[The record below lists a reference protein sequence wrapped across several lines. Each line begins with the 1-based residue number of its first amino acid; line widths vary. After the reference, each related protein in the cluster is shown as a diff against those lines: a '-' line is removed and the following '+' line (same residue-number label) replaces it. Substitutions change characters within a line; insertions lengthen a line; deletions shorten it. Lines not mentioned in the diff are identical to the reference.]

1 MRLYESVF
9 IARQDVSTTQVENLT
24 KEFSAVIES
33 GGGKIHKHEYWGL
46 RTLAYRVK
54 KNRKGHYVML
64 NLETTPE
71 TLAEYER
78 IMGLNDDVLRFMN
91 ITIDEVIEDP
101 SIMMQ
106 AAKSERGAGV
116 DRSDRSARSSSGR
129 NVEDHDEPAN
139 NTKDAAEGSTSAD
152 DTEE

>member
-24 KEFSAVIES
+24 KEFSAIIES

-78 IMGLNDDVLRFMN
+78 IMGLNEDVLRFMN
-91 ITIDEVIEDP
+91 ITIDKVLEDP

-106 AAKSERGAGV
+106 AAKSERGGRGE
-116 DRSDRSARSSSGR
+116 RSVHSSSGR
-129 NVEDHDEPAN
+129 NVEEHNETADSAS
-139 NTKDAAEGSTSAD
+139 DAAEEPISAD
-152 DTEE
+152 DTQE